1 MLAAMDAEAIKHLG
15 GICQVLGVILV
26 LQEALTF
33 ARYRGELAKVMAWL
47 HAQGATAMAALRR
60 LLRRPNQVVLADAG
74 TAGVSLTGRGTTVS
88 TGMAR
93 LSTPPPDQTLEEQM
107 AALRVLVNQL
117 HERVVAEPQERQRAI
132 AAEREARQAELEALT
147 DRLEEIRGALRQE
160 VGELRETTTGGTR
173 LRLEGIPVLLAGI
186 IFTTWPDGI
195 AGALP
200 SWPPLRV
207 VLLVLGGYV
216 LARLTWGWWL
226 PSGDIQPMPSRP
238 RVGCAVLWQ
247 GPPLPTPPARPPI
260 RVLRKA
266 G

>member
-1 MLAAMDAEAIKHLG
+1 MDAEAIKHLG
-15 GICQVLGVILV
+15 GICQLLGVILV

-33 ARYRGELAKVMAWL
+33 ARYRGELAKAVAWL
-47 HAQGATAMAALRR
+47 HAQGATALRR
-60 LLRRPNQVVLADAG
+60 LVRGLLRRPHQVVLADAG
-74 TAGVSLTGRGTTVS
+74 TASASLTGHSATVS
-88 TGMAR
+88 IGLAG
-93 LSTPPPDQTLEEQM
+93 LLTPPPGQTLEEQV

-132 AAEREARQAELEALT
+132 AAEREARQAELGALT

-207 VLLVLGGYV
+207 MLLLLGGYV

-226 PSGDIQPMPSRP
+226 PSGEVQPMPSRP

-247 GPPLPTPPARPPI
+247 GPPLPTPPV

>member
-1 MLAAMDAEAIKHLG
+1 
-15 GICQVLGVILV
+15 
-26 LQEALTF
+26 
-33 ARYRGELAKVMAWL
+33 
-47 HAQGATAMAALRR
+47 MAALW
-60 LLRRPNQVVLADAG
+60 
-74 TAGVSLTGRGTTVS
+74 
-88 TGMAR
+88 
-93 LSTPPPDQTLEEQM
+93 
-107 AALRVLVNQL
+107 VLVNQL

-132 AAEREARQAELEALT
+132 AAEREARQAELRALT
-147 DRLEEIRGALRQE
+147 DRLEESRRALRQE

-186 IFTTWPDGI
+186 IFTTWSDGI

-207 VLLVLGGYV
+207 VLLFLGGYV
-216 LARLTWGWWL
+216 LVRLTWSWRL
-226 PSGDIQPMPSRP
+226 PSGDVQPMLSRP

-247 GPPLPTPPARPPI
+247 GPPPLPTPPARPPV